1 MKVGWGVNRW
11 LCGWAGGGRAGREGA
26 GDGVVE
32 VESGVRSG
40 SVFCRCAS
48 GCCVCARGVVWVV
61 VMAVEV
67 E

>member
-1 MKVGWGVNRW
+1 MAGRV
-11 LCGWAGGGRAGREGA
+11 AGGPAGREGA

-40 SVFCRCAS
+40 SVLCRGAS
-48 GCCVCARGVVWVV
+48 ACCVSVRGVVWVV